1 MIKKGDITMTQLQS
15 KSKEEVE
22 YKTIRGNVHFSRII
36 KKNGKTFIQYTIL
49 VIVAIFMS
57 FPIIWIFS
65 NSLKTLNGISQY
77 PPQLIPSDPQFGNYI
92 EILKNSNTLIYL
104 RNTLILIVGNTV
116 GTLISSSIVAYPLA
130 RMNFKGVNLIFSII
144 LATMMVP
151 TVTTI
156 IPQFILFRHLGWLD
170 SFLPMIVPSFFA
182 YPYNVFLFRQ
192 FFKTI
197 PKTLDEAAMID
208 GCSRWQIFTK
218 VLVPIAKPVFITV
231 GVLSAIY
238 WWNELFTPL
247 IFIDSENLKPLT
259 IGALT
264 SFKVHGATNL
274 NAWNLQMAMAMIMAI
289 PPMLLY
295 LFATK
300 FLIAGIKTSGLKD

>member
-1 MIKKGDITMTQLQS
+1 MINQVR
-15 KSKEEVE
+15 SKEQ
-22 YKTIRGNVHFSRII
+22 IRPQANTVFRSRTTKGRE
-36 KKNGKTFIQYTIL
+36 KKIIQYVIL
-49 VIVAIFMS
+49 IVVAIFMS
-57 FPIIWIFS
+57 FPIIWILS

-77 PPQLIPSDPQFGNYI
+77 PPQLIPRDPQFQNYI
-92 EILKNSNTLIYL
+92 EVLRNSNTLIYL
-104 RNTLILIVGNTV
+104 RNTLILIIGNTV

-170 SFLPMIVPSFFA
+170 SFLPLIVPSFFA

-197 PKTLDEAAMID
+197 PKSLDEAAMID

-218 VLVPIAKPVFITV
+218 IYVPIAKPVFITV
-231 GVLSAIY
+231 GVLSSIY

-247 IFIDSENLKPLT
+247 VFIDSENLKPLT
-259 IGALT
+259 VGALT
-264 SFKVHGATNL
+264 SFKVLGATNL
-274 NAWNLQMAMAMIMAI
+274 TAWNLQMAMAMIMAI

-295 LFATK
+295 LFASR
-300 FLIAGIKTSGLKD
+300 FLVEGVKTSGLKD